1 MSFGRFFLV
10 EPLQS
15 TVMAFIQ
22 QPSSVDRQPHLTH
35 GFEGHI
41 AGQDRS
47 LEQ

>member
-10 EPLQS
+10 EPLKS

-22 QPSSVDRQPHLTH
+22 QPSSVDRQPHLPH